1 MSHETQLATTPDT
14 PHDDHA
20 HSDTVTLPIIGTITV
35 AGGIYTVIF
44 GVLGLLTLIE
54 VAIGGLPEGV
64 VKIVALLAIAVLK
77 ALLVILFY
85 MHLRTD
91 NRLFAVVLALPLIIV
106 LLSILY
112 LLFVPIGEGLGYLA
126 S

>member
-1 MSHETQLATTPDT
+1 MSHETQITVAPDT

-20 HSDTVTLPIIGTITV
+20 HSDTVTLPVLGTITV
-35 AGGIYTVIF
+35 PGGIYTVVF
-44 GVLGLLTLIE
+44 VVLGVLTLIE
-54 VAIGGLPEGV
+54 VLIGGLPEGF

-77 ALLVILFY
+77 ALLVIIFY

-91 NRLFAVVLALPLIIV
+91 NRLFAVVLALPLVIV

-112 LLFVPIGEGLGYLA
+112 LLAVPIGEGLGYLA

>member
-1 MSHETQLATTPDT
+1 MSHETHSTAAPETT
-14 PHDDHA
+14 HDDHA
-20 HSDTVTLPIIGTITV
+20 HSDTVTLPVLGTLTV
-35 AGGIYTVIF
+35 AGGIYTVVF
-44 GVLGLLTLIE
+44 VALGVLTLIE
-54 VAIGGLPEGV
+54 VLIGGFPEGF

-77 ALLVILFY
+77 ALLVIIFY

-91 NRLFAVVLALPLIIV
+91 NRLFAVVLALPLVIV

-112 LLFVPIGEGLGYLA
+112 LLAVPIGEGLGYLA